1 MPPAPPRVEGPSGLR
16 QMYPPVTL
24 KYPLVQKLIETPASL
39 DQIGNFLLLDT
50 RDIIDATIVKTVRTV
65 KALSNKQ
72 FQEFCTTKLNEQKL
86 DVTRETRCS
95 SLIVLRFRRDNQRF
109 DENNINKDQ
118 LFPVAHL
125 YISCQVSKV
134 T

>member
-1 MPPAPPRVEGPSGLR
+1 MPTRQDGVEEPRG
-16 QMYPPVTL
+16 
-24 KYPLVQKLIETPASL
+24 VQSSFQSQVQSLCNVIREKGNPSL

-65 KALSNKQ
+65 KALSNKK

-125 YISCQVSKV
+125 YISCQVSKM